1 MGLNS
6 ALESIRMF
14 LNIELSATVAANAAA
29 YLQQK
34 QEQDLEKHFAH
45 LMHRFHAATKL
56 EMVTIVDTPDID
68 SEHLLQSLLGKST
81 LATDPLQIVM
91 LHQLESQKEAIRKN
105 DMEITKVLKWVQ
117 EYEPIFKAQEEAVAA
132 RKQKP
137 GDPNKGLDMSKKTDQ
152 DPSEAPPA
160 KPSSAPWA
168 NKSINLNTKIHTFLT
183 GIAISN
189 KDIAKDKFH
198 EIEELLARSS
208 GSPSE
213 TAIAAA
219 IEGVLRDFDE
229 KLEAARLHADVKY
242 DPDQD
247 EETHEGDEVEED
259 SQGQEDPNKGPQ
271 QIDRRAEEGPQQVDR
286 RASEAQKRASV
297 LAEKQEAEAAEARKK
312 AEAKRIN
319 SIALRFSREK
329 LWSFEFH
336 SVTTL
341 KLFSFSKEQIA
352 KARESEHVR
361 RAEEQVTAAHQKIA
375 ESLEGIIEGC
385 RIHYK
390 KEKAA
395 TAVALAAAATQKE
408 VSDKLQQQA
417 YELDQRIQLEKE
429 DPTVRPTIFVRGDVC
444 AFVSVSWRNFVFYHF
459 HVGVCARERK
469 GILHHILETGAILEL
484 LEPKPS
490 CLVLRRLK
498 YVRNP

>member
-1 MGLNS
+1 MQRLAAEIEAASKKTLQMGLNS

-14 LNIELSATVAANAAA
+14 LSIELAATVAANAAA
-29 YLQQK
+29 YLQEK
-34 QEQDLEKHFAH
+34 QEQDLKMHFAY
-45 LMHRFHAATKL
+45 LKHRFYVAKKL
-56 EMVTIVDTPDID
+56 EMVTNVDTPDID
-68 SEHLLQSLLGKST
+68 SEQLLRSLLGKST

-117 EYEPIFKAQEEAVAA
+117 EYEPFFKQQEEAVAA
-132 RKQKP
+132 TKQKP
-137 GDPNKGLDMSKKTDQ
+137 GDPKKGLNLSEKIDQ

-160 KPSSAPWA
+160 KPTSAPWA
-168 NKSINLNTKIHTFLT
+168 NKSIDLKTKIHTFLT

-219 IEGVLRDFDE
+219 IAGVLRDFDE

-247 EETHEGDEVEED
+247 EEKHEGDEVEED
-259 SQGQEDPNKGPQ
+259 SQGQEDPASTKRHSEIDSKVPQ
-271 QIDRRAEEGPQQVDR
+271 QIDRRSIQAE
-286 RASEAQKRASV
+286 EAQKRA
-297 LAEKQEAEAAEARKK
+297 AEQAAKQAAEAAEAQKK
-312 AEAKRIN
+312 IDSKRIN

-341 KLFSFSKEQIA
+341 RLFSFSKEQIA

-361 RAEEQVTAAHQKIA
+361 RAEEHVTAAHQKII
-375 ESLEGIIEGC
+375 ESLEGILEGC

-395 TAVALAAAATQKE
+395 TAVALAAAAAQKE

-417 YELDQRIQLEKE
+417 HELEQRIQLEKE
-429 DPTVRPTIFVRGDVC
+429 DPTVRTTIFVRGTC
-444 AFVSVSWRNFVFYHF
+444 
-459 HVGVCARERK
+459 
-469 GILHHILETGAILEL
+469 EL
-484 LEPKPS
+484 
-490 CLVLRRLK
+490 
-498 YVRNP
+498 